1 MSSLDDLKN
10 QLLGTFLDES
20 TEAAEVLEA
29 GLLKLEA
36 GEGELVVD
44 EVFRAAHSIKGGA
57 GTFGFAEVGALAH
70 DMETLL
76 DQIRAGKR
84 SPAPETVALLL
95 EGVDALRGLLAARR
109 EGREVA
115 ADAQSDV
122 RQRLRAMSASPAPPA
137 PVAAMVAAAGPAH
150 GWQIWFRPRAH
161 LLESGNEPWRLVRE
175 LEGLGQ
181 VTVEADLGALPS
193 LLEIAPSACYLA
205 WRITLIGDAP
215 RAAIDDVFSWVAEE
229 SDLTIEELRAPE
241 DQRAPEEL
249 GAVEELRAPAVAA
262 AAVASTP
269 RSPPGS
275 PSPSTGTSPESGGP
289 AAPHPRPTPSPL
301 PAAGAGQRDDHD
313 ATLTSLRVGIDKVDA
328 LMNMVGELV
337 ITQSMLGGLDDAGP
351 FDDARLSR
359 LREGLSQLARNSR
372 ALQESVMRL
381 RSVPVSVVFNRF
393 PRVVHDLSR
402 QLGKHV
408 ELSISGQ
415 NTELDKTVLE
425 KLGDPLVHLI
435 RNSLDHGFEMP
446 GERAA
451 AGKPPCGRLS
461 LSAFHRGGDLVVEVE
476 DDGRGLDSDRILRKA
491 RERGIVAADVTPS
504 PREIAELIFSPGFST
519 AEVVTDV
526 SGRGVGMDVVRRNV
540 RSLGGD
546 IGVETVRGRGT
557 KITLRVPLTLAII
570 DGQLVRVGEYAYV
583 VPLLTIVESVQIAAG
598 RLKSLA
604 GGGLVYRVR
613 DQLVPVA
620 DLIGI
625 LGGTAS
631 SEPLEGRLLVLV
643 EADGRRVGLV
653 VDELQGQQQVVIKSL
668 ETNCGRI
675 EGLAGATIL
684 GDGSVAFILDMV
696 GLVRLARQGS
706 RAVRDGEG
714 GGGAIDSDAHEGGR
728 TARTARGASHAAAS

>member
-1 MSSLDDLKN
+1 MSSLNDLKS
-10 QLLGTFLDES
+10 QLLGAFFEES
-20 TEAAEVLEA
+20 AEAAESLEA

-36 GEGELVVD
+36 GEGAVVVD

-76 DQIRAGKR
+76 DQIRAGTR
-84 SPAPETVALLL
+84 PPAADLMALLL
-95 EGVDALRGLLAARR
+95 EGVDALRDALAARR
-109 EGREVA
+109 EGRAVA
-115 ADAQSDV
+115 ADAQAAL
-122 RQRLRAMSASPAPPA
+122 RQRLQVMSASPVAPA
-137 PVAAMVAAAGPAH
+137 AVVVASVATPSIAAR
-150 GWQIWFRPRAH
+150 GWRIGFRPRPH

-175 LEGLGQ
+175 LEGLGE

-193 LLEIAPSACYLA
+193 LLEMVPSACYLA
-205 WRITLIGDAP
+205 WRITLCTDAP
-215 RAAIDDVFSWVAEE
+215 RAAIEDVFSWVAEDAE
-229 SDLTIEELRAPE
+229 LSIEELRA
-241 DQRAPEEL
+241 DAHVRAS
-249 GAVEELRAPAVAA
+249 ELRADAHV
-262 AAVASTP
+262 
-269 RSPPGS
+269 PPQ
-275 PSPSTGTSPESGGP
+275 
-289 AAPHPRPTPSPL
+289 PRPTLPPL
-301 PAAGAGQRDDHD
+301 PPAGTGHRDEHD
-313 ATLTSLRVGIDKVDA
+313 VALASLRVGIDKIDA

-351 FDDARLSR
+351 FDDARLAR

-393 PRVVHDLSR
+393 PRLVHDLSR
-402 QLGKHV
+402 HLGKRV
-408 ELSISGQ
+408 ELALSGQ

-425 KLGDPLVHLI
+425 KLGDPLVHLV

-446 GERAA
+446 DERAA
-451 AGKPPCGRLS
+451 AGKPPCARLS
-461 LSAFHRGGDLVVEVE
+461 LSAFHRGGDIVVEVE
-476 DDGRGLDSDRILRKA
+476 DDGRGLDTDRILRKA
-491 RERGIVAADVTPS
+491 RERGIVPHDVTPS
-504 PREIAELIFSPGFST
+504 PQEIAELIFSPGFST

-546 IGVETVRGRGT
+546 IGVESVRGRGT
-557 KITLRVPLTLAII
+557 KITLRLPLTLAII
-570 DGQLVRVGEYAYV
+570 DGQLVRVGEHSYV

-598 RLKSLA
+598 RLKSVA
-604 GGGLVYRVR
+604 GGGVVYRVR
-613 DQLVPVA
+613 DQLVPVV
-620 DLIGI
+620 DLSSI
-625 LGGTAS
+625 LGGTPSAA
-631 SEPLEGRLLVLV
+631 PLEGRLLVLV

-696 GLVRLARQGS
+696 GLVRLARQGT
-706 RAVRDGEG
+706 RAARDVG
-714 GGGAIDSDAHEGGR
+714 GSGDASGSDASGDGR
-728 TARTARGASHAAAS
+728 TTRAARGASHAVPS

>member
-1 MSSLDDLKN
+1 MSSLHDLKS
-10 QLLGTFLDES
+10 QLLGAFFEES
-20 TEAAEVLEA
+20 AEAAELLEA

-36 GEGELVVD
+36 GFDAIVVD
-44 EVFRAAHSIKGGA
+44 DVFRAAHSIKGGA

-76 DQIRAGKR
+76 DQIRAGTR
-84 SPAPETVALLL
+84 PTAPDTMALLL
-95 EGVDALRGLLAARR
+95 EGVDVLRDLLAARR
-109 EGREVA
+109 EGRAIVA
-115 ADAQSDV
+115 EAQV
-122 RQRLRAMSASPAPPA
+122 GLRRRLEAMCASPVAP
-137 PVAAMVAAAGPAH
+137 AAAPAR
-150 GWQIWFRPRAH
+150 GWRISFRPRPH

-175 LEGLGQ
+175 LEALGE

-193 LLEIAPSACYLA
+193 LLEIVPSSCYLA
-205 WRITLIGDAP
+205 WRITVVGDAP
-215 RAAIDDVFSWVAEE
+215 RAAIEEVFSWVAEE
-229 SDLTIEELRAPE
+229 SDLGIQELHANADVRAS
-241 DQRAPEEL
+241 EL
-249 GAVEELRAPAVAA
+249 GGPAA
-262 AAVASTP
+262 AAADASTSP
-269 RSPPGS
+269 SPPAA
-275 PSPSTGTSPESGGP
+275 PSPSTTTSPAKTGP
-289 AAPHPRPTPSPL
+289 TAPQPRPTLPPL
-301 PAAGAGQRDDHD
+301 PSAGAGHRDEHD
-313 ATLTSLRVGIDKVDA
+313 VALASLRVGIDKIDA

-351 FDDARLSR
+351 FDDARLAR

-393 PRVVHDLSR
+393 PRLVHDLSR
-402 QLGKHV
+402 HLGKRV
-408 ELSISGQ
+408 ELAINGQ

-425 KLGDPLVHLI
+425 KLGDPLVHLV

-446 GERAA
+446 DERAA

-461 LSAFHRGGDLVVEVE
+461 LSAFHRGGDIVVEVE
-476 DDGRGLDSDRILRKA
+476 DDGRGLDNDRILRKA
-491 RERGIVAADVTPS
+491 RERGIVPPDVTPS
-504 PREIAELIFSPGFST
+504 AQEIAELIFSPGFST

-546 IGVETVRGRGT
+546 IGVESVRGRGT
-557 KITLRVPLTLAII
+557 KITLRLPLTLAII
-570 DGQLVRVGEYAYV
+570 DGQLVRVGEHAYV

-613 DQLVPVA
+613 DQLVPVV
-620 DLIGI
+620 DLVGI
-625 LGGTAS
+625 LGGTPS
-631 SEPLEGRLLVLV
+631 VEPLEGRLLVLV

-696 GLVRLARQGS
+696 GLVRLARQGT
-706 RAVRDGEG
+706 RAARDGEG
-714 GGGAIDSDAHEGGR
+714 GGGAIGSDAREGGW
-728 TARTARGASHAAAS
+728 TARAARGASHADAS